1 MDSLKLIALDETDL
15 AVISACLQD
24 AVFKTGDT
32 AFLGRDKTFTLEGN
46 RFVWEEGS
54 DRKTFERR
62 RAVLAVKQV
71 QTVKSRGIDLRDTS
85 AVHAL
90 LAVTFVAGD
99 EAPAGA
105 IELILSG
112 DAAIRLEVD
121 CIEIQFADVGG
132 GWETK
137 FKPHHPVAG

>member
-32 AFLGRDKTFTLEGN
+32 AFLGKDKTFTLEAN
-46 RFVWEEGS
+46 RFVWEEGK
-54 DRKTFERR
+54 DKKTFERR

-71 QTVKSRGIDLRDTS
+71 QAVKSRGVNLKTTD
-85 AVHAL
+85 AVQSL
-90 LAVTFVAGD
+90 LTVAFIAGD

-105 IELILSG
+105 IELVLSG
-112 DAAIRLEVD
+112 DAVIRLEVD
-121 CIEIQFADVGG
+121 CIEVQLADVGG

-137 FKPHHPVAG
+137 FKPRHPISG